1 MKYGIDAKKKAEN
14 GGQSDHCMAL
24 LGVQDWQESLPVPKQ
39 MQYKNQLKTAYTNSD
54 MVSPALVY

>member
-14 GGQSDHCMAL
+14 GGQSDHRMAL

-39 MQYKNQLKTAYTNSD
+39 MQDKNYEDYVFDKRF
-54 MVSPALVY
+54 PWR